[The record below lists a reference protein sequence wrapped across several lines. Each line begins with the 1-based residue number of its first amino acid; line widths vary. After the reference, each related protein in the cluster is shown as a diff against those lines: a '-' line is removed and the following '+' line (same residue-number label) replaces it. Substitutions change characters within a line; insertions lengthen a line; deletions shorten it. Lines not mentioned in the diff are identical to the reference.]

1 MNLERSQ
8 DPRNLLFID
17 ARSYNRWLPRE
28 VTDDEIRAIYDL
40 MKWGPTSANCSPARF
55 VFVRSESGKARLAGC
70 VSMNNRVKVEQAP
83 FTVIVGMD
91 EKFADRLPFLFP
103 HAPSARH
110 WFADQETARIT
121 AIRNSS
127 LQGAYFMLA
136 ARLLGLDCGPMSGFD
151 NAKLDAEFFGD
162 TSIKSNFIFALGH
175 GASEMLFP
183 RAPRLEFGEACQ
195 FA

>member
-1 MNLERSQ
+1 MQSERSQ

-17 ARSYNRWLPRE
+17 ARSYNRWWPQEVSDDQIRE
-28 VTDDEIRAIYDL
+28 VFDL

-55 VFVRSESGKARLAGC
+55 VFVRSESCKARLADC
-70 VSMNNRVKVEQAP
+70 VSTNNRVKVEQAP
-83 FTVIVGMD
+83 FTIIVGMD
-91 EKFADRLPFLFP
+91 EKFADRLPLLFP

-110 WFADQETARIT
+110 WFADLETARVT
-121 AIRNSS
+121 ALRNSS

-151 NAKLDAEFFGD
+151 NAKLDAEFFAG

-175 GASEMLFP
+175 GTSEMLFP
-183 RAPRLEFGEACQ
+183 RSPRLEFGEVCR